1 MSSKK
6 SATKRIG
13 LLTAGSDAPGLN
25 AAIRAIGKAAGNYG
39 MSLVCFQDGF
49 RGLISDQVAE
59 PSFSGILTA
68 GGTVLGTSREA
79 LSWSATAQGSS
90 TGEETTAS
98 VAQNQTED
106 RSEAAA
112 AVYHR
117 HELDALVCIGGR
129 ETMESAHRLMQMGL
143 NVLTLPKGIDNDLC
157 MTDVTIGFD
166 TAMSTATEAID
177 RLHSTAHSH
186 HRIILVEL
194 MGRNTGWLTLG
205 AGVAGGADVIIIPEI
220 PYDVNKIANAILE
233 RNRSG
238 RRFSIVAVSEGGI
251 SKDTV
256 EFFDRSKHINKVK
269 HEGDMQAQ
277 VEEELNRI
285 EGRLTG
291 NTIYLANRLEKFTG
305 LETRITILGHLLRG
319 GAPSA
324 SDRVLGTNLGTVC
337 VRMIDAGA
345 NGVMVAM
352 RDGDVVSVPL
362 QEVTG
367 KHKQVP
373 LNHPWIESARR
384 VGTCLGD

>member
-6 SATKRIG
+6 SVTKQIG

-25 AAIRAIGKAAGNYG
+25 AAIRAIGKAAGSYG
-39 MSLVCFQDGF
+39 MNLVSFQDGF
-49 RGLISDQVAE
+49 RGLVEDQVVE

-68 GGTVLGTSREA
+68 GGTVLGTSRES
-79 LSWSATAQGSS
+79 LSWNTPVPENAGGDEMPSPG
-90 TGEETTAS
+90 G
-98 VAQNQTED
+98 VRPED
-106 RSEAAA
+106 RGEAAA

-117 HELDALVCIGGR
+117 HHLDALVCIGGR
-129 ETMESAHRLMQMGL
+129 ETMENARYLMQMGL
-143 NVLTLPKGIDNDLC
+143 NVLTLPKGIDNDLR
-157 MTDVTIGFD
+157 MTDATIGFD

-186 HRIILVEL
+186 HRIIIVEI

-205 AGVAGGADVIIIPEI
+205 SGLAGGADVIIIPEI
-220 PYDVNKIANAILE
+220 PYDIQKITAAIQE

-256 EFFDRSKHINKVK
+256 EFFNRSKQINQMT
-269 HEGDMQAQ
+269 HNGSEQEA
-277 VEEELNRI
+277 VEQELTRI
-285 EGRLTG
+285 EGELTG
-291 NTIYLANRLEKFTG
+291 NTIYLANRLAKFTG

-324 SDRVLGTNLGTVC
+324 SDRVLGTNLGTAC
-337 VRMIDAGA
+337 VKLIDQGTSS
-345 NGVMVAM
+345 VMVAI
-352 RDGDVVSVPL
+352 RNGDIVTVPL

-367 KHKQVP
+367 NHKTVP

-384 VGTCLGD
+384 VGTSLGD